1 MPPNGA
7 HKRAVNRRRKHVAHD
22 EHDGGAERW
31 LVTYADMLTL
41 LLVLFIVLYSI
52 SVLNTSKF
60 ISLKTSLAAAFGTSG
75 NGHSILSGGDG
86 LLENENPGVGQ
97 QLVMQG
103 KPVTQKSVTANTFPK
118 PPDRNGYTMQDV
130 AHEVSDYRKIEKA
143 ISGALNAK
151 GMGSS
156 VRFRIT
162 SRGLIITVVTNQLVF
177 PGNSADLLTRGQEIL
192 RVIAPPLGNDP
203 RSVEVDG
210 FTNQAKVSTYP
221 YPSGWE
227 LSAGRASA
235 VVRYLA
241 AHGIKESRLTAVG
254 YSDQHPLYP
263 AGDPRA
269 YTLNRRVEIV
279 VLSSLPAAAGDDL
292 ATSAAQK

>member
-1 MPPNGA
+1 
-7 HKRAVNRRRKHVAHD
+7 
-22 EHDGGAERW
+22 
-31 LVTYADMLTL
+31 
-41 LLVLFIVLYSI
+41 
-52 SVLNTSKF
+52 
-60 ISLKTSLAAAFGTSG
+60 
-75 NGHSILSGGDG
+75 
-86 LLENENPGVGQ
+86 
-97 QLVMQG
+97 
-103 KPVTQKSVTANTFPK
+103 
-118 PPDRNGYTMQDV
+118 MQDV
-130 AHEVSDYRKIEKA
+130 AHEVSDYRKIQKA
-143 ISGALNAK
+143 ISTALDAK

-227 LSAGRASA
+227 LSAARAAA

-241 AHGIKESRLTAVG
+241 AHGIKQSRLTAVG